1 MNIIGRKKEISELL
15 HYKNSKKSEFV
26 ALYGRRRVGK
36 TVLVKELFKGEFA
49 FSHTGLSPYD
59 EKRKV
64 TRADQLEH
72 FYHSLIEYG
81 LEETSCPENWLQAF
95 YMLEHLLQE
104 KNDGGKQLVFIDE
117 LPWMDANASGFV
129 TAIEAFWNGWAS
141 DKNIYLIVCG
151 SATSWMLDNV
161 INNTGG
167 LYGRLSA
174 ELHLSPFTLC
184 ETEAFF
190 ESNGIAYSHYDIA
203 QAYMVLGGIPYYLE
217 KFRKGRSLAQNI
229 DNILFSKQA
238 TLSGEFNRLIGS
250 LFTNPEPY
258 TSVIR
263 LLSKRR
269 YGYTREEISVHTGIS
284 SGSGL
289 TKIIRALEAGEF
301 IVRYVPFDA
310 QKREVLYRLTD
321 PFCQTYLKLVDGR
334 KSNDPNYWQ
343 NSQNLPTM
351 SAWRGIA
358 FEELCMAH
366 LPQIKNAL
374 GISGIETSVTTLTLR
389 GDETSRGTQV
399 DLFII
404 RKDNVVNLCEIKFSN
419 DEFEIDKAY
428 DAVLRHRI
436 SAVSERLKKTQN
448 IHLTFITTFGIKQNE
463 YSGIVQREITLDALF
478 G

>member
-1 MNIIGRKKEISELL
+1 MNIIGRKKEINELL
-15 HYKNSKKSEFV
+15 HYKNSKKAEFV

-36 TVLVKELFKGEFA
+36 TFLVKELFKGQFA

-64 TRADQLEH
+64 TKNDQLEH

-81 LEETSCPENWLQAF
+81 MEESSCPNSWLQAF
-95 YMLEHLLQE
+95 YMLERLLKE
-104 KNDGGKQLVFIDE
+104 KDNGEKQIVFIDE
-117 LPWMDANASGFV
+117 LPWMDTNASGFV
-129 TAIEAFWNGWAS
+129 TAVEAFWNGWAS
-141 DKNIYLIVCG
+141 DKNIYLLVCG

-174 ELHLSPFTLC
+174 EIHLAPFTLG
-184 ETEAFF
+184 EVESFF
-190 ESNGIAYSHYDIA
+190 ESNEIAYSRYDIV
-203 QAYMVLGGIPYYLE
+203 QAYMTLGGIPYYLE
-217 KFRKGRSLAQNI
+217 KFRKGMSIAQNI

-258 TSVIR
+258 ANVIR

-284 SGSGL
+284 SGAGL
-289 TKIIRALEAGEF
+289 TKVIRALEAGEF
-301 IVRYVPFDA
+301 IARYVPFDA
-310 QKREVLYRLTD
+310 NKREVLYRLTD
-321 PFCQTYLKLVDGR
+321 PFCQTYLKLVEGR
-334 KSNDPNYWQ
+334 KSYDVAFWQ
-343 NSQNLPTM
+343 SSQNLPAM
-351 SAWRGIA
+351 NAWRGMA
-358 FEELCMAH
+358 FEEVCMAH
-366 LPQIKNAL
+366 VSQIKKAL
-374 GISGIETSVTTLTLR
+374 GISGIEANVTTLTLR
-389 GDETSRGTQV
+389 GDETSKGTQV
-399 DLFII
+399 DLLII

-436 SAVSERLKKTQN
+436 SAVGERLKKTQN
-448 IHLTFITTFGIKQNE
+448 IHLTFITSFGVKQNK
-463 YSGIVQREITLDALF
+463 YSGIVQQDIQLDALF
-478 G
+478 D